1 MGTAQTISLVWAVL
15 LPAVATSVYFYAP
28 VTEIGAD
35 TIAHNGVDLRSGSTA
50 KAATSI
56 ELYEKSRGVTTV
68 INGSPKIQMENQQ
81 QPVVKG
87 KFSTRRAMRLMWT
100 HFTESY
106 SNLEVV
112 QWSVWWAL
120 TTCGFMQVFGWSPLV
135 TNSSKPLPT
144 LQKPQVQSYVQFL
157 WLVIDPERSAL
168 LNGAVEAVL
177 TLLGAAAA
185 FAAGYINIER
195 FDRWSF
201 WVLSLVSA
209 AMGGLLLWG
218 TLTAD
223 VWSSYAAYVLFGTAT
238 HFMVTVAAINVA
250 KRLKDDSFGLVFG
263 INTLLAL
270 VFQTI
275 LTLVVVSESG
285 FGLNLRD
292 QFKVNSGYFAVLA
305 VCFGL
310 TGIGRLIWR
319 RCRRRRERVQL

>member
-1 MGTAQTISLVWAVL
+1 MQT
-15 LPAVATSVYFYAP
+15 
-28 VTEIGAD
+28 
-35 TIAHNGVDLRSGSTA
+35 
-50 KAATSI
+50 
-56 ELYEKSRGVTTV
+56 
-68 INGSPKIQMENQQ
+68 
-81 QPVVKG
+81 
-87 KFSTRRAMRLMWT
+87 
-100 HFTESY
+100 
-106 SNLEVV
+106 
-112 QWSVWWAL
+112 
-120 TTCGFMQVFGWSPLV
+120 
-135 TNSSKPLPT
+135 
-144 LQKPQVQSYVQFL
+144 YVQFL
-157 WLVIDPERSAL
+157 WLAIDPERSAL
-168 LNGAVEAVL
+168 YNGAVEAVL

-209 AMGGLLLWG
+209 AMSGLLLWG

-263 INTLLAL
+263 MNTLLAL

-319 RCRRRRERVQL
+319 RCRRRREQVQL

>member
-1 MGTAQTISLVWAVL
+1 MERLVGANDMRIYAGKFRNVTFYSDQCRYKSIPLISL
-15 LPAVATSVYFYAP
+15 
-28 VTEIGAD
+28 
-35 TIAHNGVDLRSGSTA
+35 R
-50 KAATSI
+50 K
-56 ELYEKSRGVTTV
+56 
-68 INGSPKIQMENQQ
+68 Q
-81 QPVVKG
+81 
-87 KFSTRRAMRLMWT
+87 
-100 HFTESY
+100 
-106 SNLEVV
+106 
-112 QWSVWWAL
+112 
-120 TTCGFMQVFGWSPLV
+120 
-135 TNSSKPLPT
+135 
-144 LQKPQVQSYVQFL
+144 QVQTYVQFL
-157 WLVIDPERSAL
+157 WQAIDPDRDAL
-168 LNGAVEAVL
+168 FNGAVEATL

-185 FAAGYINIER
+185 FAAGYINIDH

-218 TLTAD
+218 TLASD

-270 VFQTI
+270 VFQTL
-275 LTLVVVSESG
+275 LTVVVVSESG
-285 FGLNLRD
+285 FALGARD

-319 RCRRRRERVQL
+319 RCRRRRRDAV